1 MCKNQLELMNM
12 KTKPKQH
19 VGNDDDDDDK
29 EERETIWQTL
39 IQSLLK

>member
-19 VGNDDDDDDK
+19 VGNDDDDDK
-29 EERETIWQTL
+29 EERDTIWQTL